1 MIGDSDLPDI
11 VVVVTSDEP
20 SKTNFGMHVLAMDD
34 PQV

>member
-20 SKTNFGMHVLAMDD
+20 SKTNLWHARLGH
-34 PQV
+34 